1 MQVTVI
7 VYLVASTKDNL
18 IPLWFCLNIVREKLI
33 VLRGSAQFSTNG
45 KLSTA
50 GSNQTISFIERVP
63 I

>member
-1 MQVTVI
+1 MEMTVI

-18 IPLWFCLNIVREKLI
+18 IPLWFCFNIMREKLI

-63 I
+63 M